1 MISVRHVTKTF
12 PTPNGKPLQ
21 VLRDINCEIREGEI
35 VSIIGPSGS
44 GKSTLLRVLNLLDPP
59 TSGEIIVDGENILSK
74 GFPVNKHREKMGM
87 VFQNFNLFE
96 HLSVLDNVTLAPM
109 KLHGL
114 SPEQARQEGI
124 EYLRKVGMAEKADAM
139 PSQLSGGQKQRVAI
153 ARTLAMRPSTIL
165 FDEPTSSLDPTMVG
179 EVQGVIRTLAIDKM
193 TMLIVT
199 HEMKFARDVSTR
211 VFFMDEG
218 VILEE
223 GTPEQIFNH
232 PQHPSTRTFVH
243 RIRSLVF
250 DIASRDFDFYDMTS
264 QIKQFCIRHSIP
276 EKMNPI
282 THVVEEM
289 LNLLAQYNKPVH
301 IEVNYSELD
310 YSSSVV
316 ILHMGETLSPLE
328 RPDSDELAVMIIRG
342 MSKDIQTEP
351 TPEGIKLT
359 FQM

>member
-1 MISVRHVTKTF
+1 MISVRHLKKTF
-12 PTPNGKPLQ
+12 TNPDGSTISPLLD
-21 VLRDINCEIREGEI
+21 VNFDINPGEV
-35 VSIIGPSGS
+35 VSIIGPSGT
-44 GKSTLLRVLNLLDPP
+44 GKSTMLRALNLLDPP
-59 TSGEIIVDGENILSK
+59 TSGEILFDGRNILEK
-74 GFPVNKHREKMGM
+74 GYPLEQLRRKMGM
-87 VFQNFNLFE
+87 VFQSFNLFP
-96 HLSVLDNVTLAPM
+96 HLSVLENVTFAPV
-109 KLHGL
+109 KLLGI
-114 SPEQARQEGI
+114 PEDKARE
-124 EYLRKVGMAEKADAM
+124 EALDLLKKVGMASKASVNPEM
-139 PSQLSGGQKQRVAI
+139 LSGGQKQRVAI
-153 ARTLAMRPSTIL
+153 ARALAMKPEVIL
-165 FDEPTSSLDPTMVG
+165 FDEPTSALDPTMVG
-179 EVQGVIRTLAIDKM
+179 EVLSVIRQLAKEGM

-232 PQHPSTRTFVH
+232 PQLPATRTFVH

-316 ILHMGETLSPLE
+316 ILHKGETLSPLE